1 MAVTLKI
8 DICPSGDCKS
18 LNFTETT
25 GIYNA
30 NYNPTGWGSPN
41 DVLDPDWEATLT
53 VTDPD
58 GVESIINMTDY
69 GFPNYNTNFTFPV
82 SASLLTNNNTG
93 VYADGIY
100 TFTYNAFLLRDD
112 ISYTTTTSLY
122 VYCDIQCCVYK
133 MLAEID
139 NPGCD
144 CETAAMEAA
153 IKAYNLL
160 QGLKYAASCGL
171 TDSFNEIYDVLSRL
185 CNNSGCRT
193 CK

>member
-18 LNFTETT
+18 FNFTETT
-25 GIYNA
+25 GAYNA
-30 NYNPTGWGSPN
+30 DYNSTGWGSPN
-41 DVLDPDWEATLT
+41 DTFNPDWNTTLTISDPDDIETILDMST
-53 VTDPD
+53 
-58 GVESIINMTDY
+58 Y
-69 GFPNYNTNFTFPV
+69 GFPTDNTNFTFPI
-82 SASLLTNNNTG
+82 SASLLTNNTTG
-93 VYADGIY
+93 TLADGIY
-100 TFTYNAFLLRDD
+100 NFTYTTTNPAGTVT
-112 ISYTTTTSLY
+112 YTTTTSLY
-122 VYCDIQCCVYK
+122 NYCNIQCCVYK
-133 MLAEID
+133 MMADID

-171 TDSFNEIYDVLSRL
+171 TDSFNELYNVLSRL

>member
-8 DICPSGDCKS
+8 DICPTGDCKS

-25 GIYNA
+25 GAYNEF
-30 NYNPTGWGSPN
+30 YNLTGWGTPN
-41 DVLDPDWEATLT
+41 DTPNPDWTSTLT
-53 VTDPD
+53 ITDPD
-58 GVESIINMTDY
+58 SVLTILNMGLY
-69 GFPNYNTNFTFPV
+69 GFPSINSDYTYPI
-82 SASLLTNNNTG
+82 SASLLTNNTTG
-93 VYADGIY
+93 IFPDGLYNFNY
-100 TFTYNAFLLRDD
+100 TVVSPDGTTT
-112 ISYTTTTSLY
+112 YTTTANVF
-122 VYCDIQCCVYK
+122 VYCNIQCCVYK
-133 MLAEID
+133 MMADID

-171 TDSFNEIYDVLSRL
+171 TDSFNEIYQVLSRL
-185 CNNSGCRT
+185 CNNSSCRT